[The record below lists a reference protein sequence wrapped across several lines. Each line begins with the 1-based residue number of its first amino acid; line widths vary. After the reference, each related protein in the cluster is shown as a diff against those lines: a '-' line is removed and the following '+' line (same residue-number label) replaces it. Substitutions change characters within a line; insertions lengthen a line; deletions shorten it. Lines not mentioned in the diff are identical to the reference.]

1 MLSFP
6 SSVRVF
12 LAVDPVDMR
21 KSFNGLYGV
30 VREQLKRDP
39 QEGGLYVFSNRRRD
53 RLKILFW
60 DGSGLWVLAKRLE
73 QGRFSWP
80 KGVDVRD
87 GRLTI
92 KHAALSMLL
101 EGVDLKNGMQKA
113 WYEG

>member
-39 QEGGLYVFSNRRRD
+39 REGGLYVFSNRRRD

>member
-6 SSVRVF
+6 ASVRVF

-113 WYEG
+113 WYES